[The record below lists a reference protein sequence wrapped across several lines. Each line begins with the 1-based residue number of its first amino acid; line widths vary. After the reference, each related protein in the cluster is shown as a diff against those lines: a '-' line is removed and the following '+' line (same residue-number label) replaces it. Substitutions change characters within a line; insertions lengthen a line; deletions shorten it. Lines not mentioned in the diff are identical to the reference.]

1 MRAAKKA
8 GRQLRRVREELGL
21 SMRDV
26 EKTSLQLAKQYHNR
40 GMAIPPSRLSEIE
53 SKGVVPS
60 IYTLHALALIYYRD
74 VTDILAMY
82 GVG

>member
-1 MRAAKKA
+1 MRVAKKA

-26 EKTSLQLAKQYHNR
+26 EKTSLQLAKRYHNR

-74 VTDILAMY
+74 VTEILAMY